1 MSTVRAT
8 NFQHASAAAPAIV
21 LAADGSATANV
32 SSINNGPLAGMRN
45 AIINGNFDHWQ
56 RGTSDFG
63 QGYRADRWNAYLVA
77 GVSMLQSRYTLTDA
91 QRNIIGYEAAYA
103 WQVFTSDT
111 TSSVQLQQPIEG
123 VKTFASQ
130 QISVSFWAFTDT
142 GTCTISSLMAQ
153 GFGSGGSPSTSVE
166 TSLTLSATTITTTPT
181 KITAVVTLPS
191 ITGKTLG
198 TDPNSDSLS
207 LVIRKVAGAANRLRI
222 ARVQVE
228 PGPVDTPFERRPIGT
243 ELALCQRYYCETRAT
258 ARYYASING
267 QANENQVY
275 WPVGMRAFPSIIVS
289 TGGSRQNIAT
299 IAVQASTK
307 SGCRFVIT
315 AISAGV
321 DTFAINEIVTA
332 SAEL

>member
-1 MSTVRAT
+1 MSRASNLAGFT
-8 NFQHASAAAPAIV
+8 TSISPPSSLSVGIV
-21 LAADGSATANV
+21 TATSV
-32 SSINNGPLAGMRN
+32 QTTSINNGPLAGFRN
-45 AIINGNFDHWQ
+45 AIINGNFDIWQ

-77 GVSMLQSRYTLTDA
+77 GASMLQSRYTLTDA

-103 WQVFTSDT
+103 WQVVTGDT

-222 ARVQVE
+222 AQVQME
-228 PGPVDTPFERRPIGT
+228 PGPVATPFERRPIGT
-243 ELALCQRYYCETRAT
+243 ELSLCQRYYQSFVAYLLVYTAGNGTGYAQTITYPEMRDAPSVATSGASYLNSSGVSVSSITRTKLHFGAACNNAGGVPVSVSAT
-258 ARYYASING
+258 LALS
-267 QANENQVY
+267 
-275 WPVGMRAFPSIIVS
+275 S
-289 TGGSRQNIAT
+289 
-299 IAVQASTK
+299 
-307 SGCRFVIT
+307 
-315 AISAGV
+315 
-321 DTFAINEIVTA
+321 
-332 SAEL
+332 EL